1 MKNILIWDKSGY
13 QEINY
18 FFKKKY
24 KLKSIDIRSGLKWNV
39 KQLIIFI
46 ETTFLNFKFTNI
58 FNKAFYRFNYVLSWV
73 KFYNSKILI
82 TFIDND
88 RFVQDFISFKYI
100 HNINTISIQNGGRVF
115 SSLDKFPPKKVSPY
129 SLINRMETNQLVD
142 IADYI
147 FTISERSYQRY
158 NEKSKIL
165 SKAFI
170 LGSLRLHNWFLE
182 LKSNDFEIKYDIC
195 LIDTSNKYEGER
207 VNSII
212 KAINL
217 IKKPLK
223 IIIPLKNYNKYDV
236 EKSKIFYKKKLSK
249 NHKIVIKNHLN
260 YSVYECMSKSKVV
273 VGASSTCLIESK
285 IMSIP
290 TVNFADLMLFEG
302 VNLNTILDQISEKK
316 LKENFDNINSGIK
329 FKSKKEIKTITE
341 EKILKRKIN
350 IPKQPLKI
358 FKNTLEHLMTKNSS

>member
-1 MKNILIWDKSGY
+1 MKTILIWDNSGY
-13 QEINY
+13 KEINY

-24 KLKSIDIRSGLKWNV
+24 ILKCIDIRSGLKWNG
-39 KQLIIFI
+39 KQFLIFI
-46 ETTFLNFKFTNI
+46 KNTFLNLKFSNI
-58 FNKAFYRFNYVLSWV
+58 FHKAFYRFNYVLSWV

-100 HNINTISIQNGGRVF
+100 HKIDTISIQNGGRVF
-115 SSLDKFPPKKVSPY
+115 SCLDKFPLKKLSPY
-129 SLINRMETNQLVD
+129 SLINTMEKNQLVE

-165 SKAFI
+165 SKSFI
-170 LGSLRLHNWFLE
+170 LGSLRLHNWFFK

-195 LIDTSNKYEGER
+195 LIDMSNKYEGER

-223 IIIPLKNYNKYDV
+223 IIIPLKNDNKYNV
-236 EKSKIFYKKKLSK
+236 EKTKIFYKKKLSK
-249 NHKIVIKNHLN
+249 NHKIFIKNPLN

-285 IMSIP
+285 IMRIP
-290 TVNFADLMLFEG
+290 TVNFADLMIFEG
-302 VNLNTILDQISEKK
+302 VNSNTILDQISEKK
-316 LKENFDNINSGIK
+316 LKEHFDNINSGIK
-329 FKSKKEIKTITE
+329 FKSEEIKKITE

-350 IPKQPLKI
+350 IPKKPFEI
-358 FKNTLEHLMTKNSS
+358 FKNTLENLMTKNSS